1 MKSVTIVSRQW
12 NNPKIEAFM
21 TSTGV
26 GASMD
31 VQDVL
36 VALVEQIGNPTMMM
50 TKKQLLTKMQV
61 AWEVVEK
68 EIKEATR
75 HV

>member
-12 NNPKIEAFM
+12 NNPSIEAFV
-21 TSTGV
+21 TTKGI

-36 VALVEQIGNPTMMM
+36 VALVEQMGNPTMMM
-50 TKKQLLTKMQV
+50 TKKQLLTKMQN

>member
-12 NNPKIEAFM
+12 HNPSIEAFV
-21 TSTGV
+21 TTKGI

-36 VALVEQIGNPTMMM
+36 VALVEQMGNPTMVM